1 MFTIDFEATLRKVVE
16 QRKEVEEYLKRLEQ
30 MLVSWDA
37 YSPYSPYRDKLSRKK
52 EEAKKRE
59 LLLSKANQL
68 FQLIRFMIKHNHL
81 LKRNRLFQLGEMF
94 NLYRNIQQSRIDE
107 LNLMM
112 DDKTIIN
119 RENKVRGELQWQQVF
134 A

>member
-37 YSPYSPYRDKLSRKK
+37 YSPYRYKLSRKK

-94 NLYRNIQQSRIDE
+94 NRYRNIQQSRIDE

-119 RENKVRGELQWQQVF
+119 RENKVRGKLQWQQVF